1 MNRLNPMIRR
11 TSRSF
16 HRVAPRRG
24 SALVEVAFVGPVALL
39 LIIGIIIVGIGVY
52 RFQQVSTLA
61 REGVRWASMRGPKY
75 EKQTHSPQISA
86 NDVYDKAISPM
97 LGSAGSKSD
106 FNVELEWGPNRG
118 SVIVTVSYP
127 WQPQAFLK
135 PVELR
140 SRAEAPVAR

>member
-1 MNRLNPMIRR
+1 MIRR
-11 TSRSF
+11 ISTSHSRS
-16 HRVAPRRG
+16 ASRRG

-39 LIIGIIIVGIGVY
+39 LIIGIIVAGIGVY

-61 REGVRWASMRGPKY
+61 REGVRWASMHGPKY
-75 EKQTHSPQISA
+75 EKQTYSPPITA
-86 NDVYDKAISPM
+86 DDVFEKAIAPM
-97 LGSAGSKSD
+97 LGSSGSKSG

-127 WQPQAFLK
+127 WQPQAFFK
-135 PVELR
+135 PVDLR